1 LLIIRPWIDQLLV
14 FLAPMV
20 GVTDLPFRRLAYSFG
35 APATVSEMVASQ
47 ELASGRSVALAR
59 AIVDKTMG
67 PAIVQIAARDPH
79 WFAEGARIAVDAG
92 ADALDINFGCPAKKV
107 TGGAGGAALMR
118 DLDHAR
124 RCVAAVVAAT
134 SKPVSVKMR
143 LGWDE
148 DSLNAPE
155 IAKAAQGEGACRI
168 AVHGRTRKQFYTGSA
183 NWRAIQTTKQSV
195 HVPVVAN
202 GDIDGAE
209 SAAAALEQS
218 GADGVMVGRAA
229 LGQPWIL
236 GQIADRLAGRPERR
250 APNLGETCNAVLGF
264 YEHSLEFY
272 GPVWG
277 VRMARKHL
285 AAFIDRQDAFG
296 DAARRREMRGRIC
309 SLDDPQA
316 VKSALRAAYAEAA
329 EVHA

>member
-1 LLIIRPWIDQLLV
+1 
-14 FLAPMV
+14 MV

-67 PAIVQIAARDPH
+67 PAIVQIAARDPY
-79 WFAEGARIAVDAG
+79 WFGEGARIATDAG

-124 RCVAAVVAAT
+124 RCVAAVVAA
-134 SKPVSVKMR
+134 SDKPVSVKMR

-183 NWRAIQTTKQSV
+183 NWSAIRSTKDSV
-195 HVPVVAN
+195 TVPVVAN
-202 GDIDGAE
+202 GDIDGAD
-209 SAAAALEQS
+209 AAVTAIKES

-229 LGQPWIL
+229 LGQPWIV
-236 GQIADRLAGRPERR
+236 GQIADRLAGRPVR
-250 APNLGETCNAVLGF
+250 AAPDLAQTCDAVLGF
-264 YEHSLEFY
+264 YEDSLEFY
-272 GPVWG
+272 GPIWG

-285 AAFIDRQDAFG
+285 AAFIDRQEAFG
-296 DAARRREMRGRIC
+296 DATQRRQMRGRIC
-309 SLDDPQA
+309 SLDEPNA
-316 VKSALRAAYAEAA
+316 VKSALRAAYAQAA
-329 EVHA
+329 EAHA

>member
-1 LLIIRPWIDQLLV
+1 
-14 FLAPMV
+14 M
-20 GVTDLPFRRLAYSFG
+20 
-35 APATVSEMVASQ
+35 
-47 ELASGRSVALAR
+47 AR

-250 APNLGETCNAVLGF
+250 APNLAETCAAVLGF
-264 YEHSLEFY
+264 YEDSLEFY

>member
-1 LLIIRPWIDQLLV
+1 
-14 FLAPMV
+14 MV

-47 ELASGRSVALAR
+47 ELASGRSVAVAR
-59 AIVDKTMG
+59 AIVDRTMG
-67 PAIVQIAARDPH
+67 PAIVQIAARDPY
-79 WFAEGARIAVDAG
+79 WFGEGARIATDAG

-124 RCVAAVVAAT
+124 RCVAAVVAAS

-148 DSLNAPE
+148 ESLNAPE
-155 IAKAAQGEGACRI
+155 IAKAAQGEGACRV
-168 AVHGRTRKQFYTGSA
+168 AVHGRTRKQFYTGA
-183 NWRAIQTTKQSV
+183 ADWRAIRATKESLD
-195 HVPVVAN
+195 VPVVAN
-202 GDIDGAE
+202 GDIDGADAA
-209 SAAAALEQS
+209 SAAIEQS

-236 GQIADRLAGRPERR
+236 GQIADRLSGRPVRP
-250 APNLGETCNAVLGF
+250 APGVAATGEALIGF
-264 YEHSLEFY
+264 YEDSLEFY

-285 AAFIDRQDAFG
+285 AAFIDRQEAFG

-309 SLDDPQA
+309 SLDDSRA

-329 EVHA
+329 EAHA

>member
-1 LLIIRPWIDQLLV
+1 
-14 FLAPMV
+14 M
-20 GVTDLPFRRLAYSFG
+20 
-35 APATVSEMVASQ
+35 
-47 ELASGRSVALAR
+47 R

-148 DSLNAPE
+148 GSLNAPE
-155 IAKAAQGEGACRI
+155 IAKAAQVEGACRI

-195 HVPVVAN
+195 HVPVIAN

-250 APNLGETCNAVLGF
+250 APSLAETCAAVLGF
-264 YEHSLEFY
+264 YEDSLEFY

>member
-1 LLIIRPWIDQLLV
+1 
-14 FLAPMV
+14 MV

-59 AIVDKTMG
+59 ATVDKTMG
-67 PAIVQIAARDPH
+67 PAIVQIAARDPY
-79 WFAEGARIAVDAG
+79 WFGEGARIAIDAG

-124 RCVAAVVAAT
+124 RCVAAVVAA
-134 SKPVSVKMR
+134 SGKPVSVKMR
-143 LGWDE
+143 LGWDD

-183 NWRAIQTTKQSV
+183 NWSAIRSTKDSV
-195 HVPVVAN
+195 TVPVVAN
-202 GDIDGAE
+202 GDIDGAD
-209 SAAAALEQS
+209 AAVAAIEQS

-229 LGQPWIL
+229 LGQPWIV
-236 GQIADRLAGRPERR
+236 GQIADRLAGRPVR
-250 APNLGETCNAVLGF
+250 AAPDLAQTCDAVLGF
-264 YEHSLEFY
+264 YEDSLEFY

-285 AAFIDRQDAFG
+285 AAFIDRQEAFG
-296 DAARRREMRGRIC
+296 DAAQRREMRGRIC
-309 SLDDPQA
+309 SLDEPDA
-316 VKSALRAAYAEAA
+316 VKSALRAAYTQAAEA
-329 EVHA
+329 HA

>member
-1 LLIIRPWIDQLLV
+1 LLV

-47 ELASGRSVALAR
+47 ELASGRSVAVAR
-59 AIVDKTMG
+59 AIVDRTMG
-67 PAIVQIAARDPH
+67 PAIVQIAARDPY
-79 WFAEGARIAVDAG
+79 WFSEGARIATDAG

-124 RCVAAVVAAT
+124 RCVAAVVAAS

-143 LGWDE
+143 LGWDDE
-148 DSLNAPE
+148 SLNAPE

-168 AVHGRTRKQFYTGSA
+168 AVHGRTRKQFYTGA
-183 NWRAIQTTKQSV
+183 ADWRAIRATKESLN
-195 HVPVVAN
+195 VPVVAN
-202 GDIDGAE
+202 GDIDGPD
-209 SAAAALEQS
+209 AASEAVKQS
-218 GADGVMVGRAA
+218 GADGGMVGRSA

-236 GQIADRLAGRPERR
+236 GQIADRLSGRPVR
-250 APNLGETCNAVLGF
+250 AAPSVSEIGDAVLRF
-264 YEHSLEFY
+264 YDDSLSFY
-272 GPVWG
+272 GVAHG

-285 AAFIDRQDAFG
+285 AAFIEKQEAVG
-296 DAARRREMRGRIC
+296 DAARRRELRARIC
-309 SLDDPQA
+309 SLDDA
-316 VKSALRAAYAEAA
+316 NSVKRSLRAVYAEAA
-329 EVHA
+329 EVRA

>member
-1 LLIIRPWIDQLLV
+1 LLV
-14 FLAPMV
+14 FLAPMA

-59 AIVDKTMG
+59 AIVDRTMG
-67 PAIVQIAARDPH
+67 PAIVQIAARDPY
-79 WFAEGARIAVDAG
+79 WFGEGARIAADAG

-124 RCVAAVVAAT
+124 RCVAAVVAACG
-134 SKPVSVKMR
+134 KPVSVKMR

-148 DSLNAPE
+148 EFLNAPE
-155 IAKAAQGEGACRI
+155 IAKAAQVEGACRI
-168 AVHGRTRKQFYTGSA
+168 AVHGRTRKQFYTGFA
-183 NWRAIQTTKQSV
+183 NWRAIRATKDSV
-195 HVPVVAN
+195 DVPVVAN
-202 GDIDGAE
+202 GDIDGVAAA
-209 SAAAALEQS
+209 SAAVEQS

-236 GQIADRLAGRPERR
+236 GQIADRLSGRPVRST
-250 APNLGETCNAVLGF
+250 PGVSETGDAVLRY
-264 YEHSLEFY
+264 YEDSLAFY
-272 GPVWG
+272 GIGLG

-285 AAFIDRQDAFG
+285 AAFIEKQEAFG
-296 DAARRREMRGRIC
+296 DESRRRELRARIC
-309 SLDDPQA
+309 SLEDPRA
-316 VKSALRAAYAEAA
+316 VKTALRSAYSKAAEAFA
-329 EVHA
+329 